1 MEHKIGGLL
10 ALLVLAAD
18 QLTKDWLI
26 GLLAANPGG
35 IELTSFFNL
44 VMVWNRGVSF
54 GLFSSDDPGRRWI
67 LILVTAA
74 IVLWLMIWLWRAEGR
89 VLALALGGVI
99 GGALGN
105 IVDRIR
111 LGAVADFF
119 DFHVAGWHWPAFN
132 FADGAIVAGVFLL
145 LIDSFRS
152 APGQSTP
159 GQSTPGQSAPGQ
171 SAPGKPNSGDSQP
184 N

>member
-1 MEHKIGGLL
+1 MERKIGGLL

-26 GLLAANPGG
+26 DLMRANQGG
-35 IELTSFFNL
+35 VEVTPFFNL

-54 GLFSSDDPGRRWI
+54 GLFSSADGDRRWL

-74 IVLWLMIWLWRAEGR
+74 IVLWLILWLWRARGLL
-89 VLALALGGVI
+89 LAVALGGVI

-111 LGAVADFF
+111 FGAVADFF
-119 DFHVAGWHWPAFN
+119 DFHLAGWHWPAFN

-145 LIDSFRS
+145 LIDSFRPR
-152 APGQSTP
+152 A
-159 GQSTPGQSAPGQ
+159 A
-171 SAPGKPNSGDSQP
+171 
-184 N
+184 

>member
-1 MEHKIGGLL
+1 MPDAWRIGAEQKAGGLL

-18 QLTKDWLI
+18 QLSKDWLI
-26 GLLAANPGG
+26 GLMRANDGQ
-35 IELTSFFNL
+35 IELTPFFNL

-54 GLFSSDDPGRRWI
+54 GLFSDAGDDRRWI

-74 IVLWLMIWLWRAEGR
+74 IVVWLMLWLWRARGLL
-89 VLALALGGVI
+89 LALALGGVI
-99 GGALGN
+99 GGAVGN

-132 FADGAIVAGVFLL
+132 IADGAIVAGVFLL
-145 LIDSFRS
+145 LIDSFRPRQ
-152 APGQSTP
+152 A
-159 GQSTPGQSAPGQ
+159 
-171 SAPGKPNSGDSQP
+171 D
-184 N
+184 

>member
-1 MEHKIGGLL
+1 MTTERKLGGLL

-26 GLLAANPGG
+26 DLMRANQGGLEVTP
-35 IELTSFFNL
+35 FFNL

-54 GLFSSDDPGRRWI
+54 GLFSSADGDRRWL

-74 IVLWLMIWLWRAEGR
+74 IVLWLILWLWRARGLL
-89 VLALALGGVI
+89 LAVALGGVI

-111 LGAVADFF
+111 FGAVADFF
-119 DFHVAGWHWPAFN
+119 DFHLAGWHWPAFN

-145 LIDSFRS
+145 LIDSFRPRP
-152 APGQSTP
+152 A
-159 GQSTPGQSAPGQ
+159 
-171 SAPGKPNSGDSQP
+171 
-184 N
+184 

>member
-1 MEHKIGGLL
+1 MTTERKLGGLL

-26 GLLAANPGG
+26 DLMRANQGG
-35 IELTSFFNL
+35 VEVTPFFNL

-54 GLFSSDDPGRRWI
+54 GLFSSADGDRRWL

-74 IVLWLMIWLWRAEGR
+74 IVLWLILWLWRARGLL
-89 VLALALGGVI
+89 LAVALGGVI

-111 LGAVADFF
+111 FGAVADFF
-119 DFHVAGWHWPAFN
+119 DFHLAGWHWPAFN

-145 LIDSFRS
+145 LIDSFRPRP
-152 APGQSTP
+152 A
-159 GQSTPGQSAPGQ
+159 
-171 SAPGKPNSGDSQP
+171 
-184 N
+184 